1 MKGKIKLYRNDGES
15 DQGFPVKIILSHQRK
30 TRRKTFAYAKATE
43 WDNTYDLPLGSHP
56 DYEDLYD
63 QISQIKKIF
72 GTRRFNEQ
80 NNFDAAFEMLDTSPR
95 KQSLRFIDYG
105 EERAKYMDQVSR
117 TGNAR
122 AYRIALK
129 ELKKYSSIKRLD
141 EIDRHFMEGFKQ
153 HKKSEGL
160 KNTSVR
166 NYLYELRA
174 IYNNAVRTGIIED
187 KKPFANLFNDIP
199 VRKRRARNAYLEKD
213 DIIKLENTTFTQ
225 LNYNRAKDLALLQF
239 YLCGADFM
247 DVCFLRKEQI
257 HNGRVFLKRA
267 KLGEKAYE
275 FDILL
280 HPKAEKIINR
290 YQGSDEV
297 FVFDWPRSEA
307 GYRTFR
313 VKMYR
318 ALQQVK
324 KKLEITLSPKDATL
338 TLKVMRHTF
347 ATHGKFARIE
357 EDLLRELM
365 GHERN
370 DIDTVYK
377 DKYPEA
383 ERDKAQKLIIE

>member
-1 MKGKIKLYRNDGES
+1 MKGKIKLYKNDGEGE
-15 DQGFPVKIILSHQRK
+15 QGFPVKIILSHDRK
-30 TRRKTFAYAKATE
+30 TRRKTIAYAKEYE
-43 WDNTYDLPLGSHP
+43 WDEHYNFPLGSHP

-63 QISQIKKIF
+63 QISQVKKKF
-72 GTRRFNEQ
+72 GTGLFRDLED
-80 NNFDAAFEMLDTSPR
+80 FDQAFELLQGSPR
-95 KQSLRFIDYG
+95 KQSLRFLDYG
-105 EERAKYMDQVSR
+105 EERAKYMDQVGR
-117 TGNAR
+117 KGNAR

-129 ELKKYSSIKRLD
+129 ELRKYNSTKSLQD
-141 EIDRHFMEGFKQ
+141 IDRQFLEGFKQ
-153 HKKSEGL
+153 YKKSEGL

-174 IYNNAVRTGIIED
+174 IYNNAVRAGIIED
-187 KKPFANLFNDIP
+187 KRPFVGLFNDLP
-199 VRKRRARNAYLEKD
+199 VRKRRARNAYLEKE
-213 DIIKLENTTFTQ
+213 DIQKLEEADFSQ
-225 LNYNRAKDLALLQF
+225 LNYNRAKDLTLLQF
-239 YLCGADFM
+239 YFCGADFM
-247 DVCFLRKEQI
+247 DVCYLRKDQI
-257 HNGRVFLKRA
+257 HHGRVFLKRA
-267 KLGEKAYE
+267 KLGEKGYE
-275 FDILL
+275 FDLLL
-280 HPKAEKIINR
+280 HPKAEAIINK
-290 YQGSDEV
+290 YQGKDPV
-297 FVFDWPRSEA
+297 YVFDWPRSEA

-324 KKLEITLSPKDATL
+324 KKLKIELSPKDATF

-383 ERDKAQKLIIE
+383 QRDRAQRSIIE